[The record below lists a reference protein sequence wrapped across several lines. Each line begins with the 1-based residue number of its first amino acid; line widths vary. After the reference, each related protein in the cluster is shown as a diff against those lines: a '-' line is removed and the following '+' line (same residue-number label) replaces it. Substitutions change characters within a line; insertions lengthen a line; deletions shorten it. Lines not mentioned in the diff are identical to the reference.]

1 MVLLSQHGTVVD
13 QETRW
18 WFSEKAW
25 WKPRAGSALC
35 RWQGA
40 FLLFQLVSLFYLP
53 FIPLQRHLFTLP
65 LSYLQARKR
74 GRRGCNWGS
83 HDNLEHRKYSLSC
96 FVSGFFLVR
105 KSFNILWHETS
116 FPVKNLELAHL
127 QVGTYF
133 CDLHTPSHF
142 MGQVWKCSLDIS
154 PALQGDGP
162 RGLPLCGK
170 ALTPSCVLV
179 VTSSNACA
187 QLYFVGWP
195 DNWCQLFCLKLIS
208 EMKI

>member
-1 MVLLSQHGTVVD
+1 MWPDPRFFWWRCPLSPCHWPSSWEPLSNMWAFFKGVRVTHGKFTWFLLSTAKFAFSSPALYVLLWSFALVVMVLLSQHGTVVD

-65 LSYLQARKR
+65 LSYLQAQKR

-83 HDNLEHRKYSLSC
+83 HDNLEHRKYNLSC
-96 FVSGFFLVR
+96 FVSGFF
-105 KSFNILWHETS
+105 W
-116 FPVKNLELAHL
+116 
-127 QVGTYF
+127 
-133 CDLHTPSHF
+133 
-142 MGQVWKCSLDIS
+142 
-154 PALQGDGP
+154 
-162 RGLPLCGK
+162 
-170 ALTPSCVLV
+170 
-179 VTSSNACA
+179 
-187 QLYFVGWP
+187 
-195 DNWCQLFCLKLIS
+195 
-208 EMKI
+208 